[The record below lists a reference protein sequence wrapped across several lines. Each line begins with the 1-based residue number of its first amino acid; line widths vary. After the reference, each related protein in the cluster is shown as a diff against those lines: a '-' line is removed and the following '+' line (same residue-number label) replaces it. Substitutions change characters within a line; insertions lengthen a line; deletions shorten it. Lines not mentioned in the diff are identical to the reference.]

1 MMRLK
6 QIRLLINNIL
16 VYYLPNTFRELLLRV
31 IGKKVIVLNA
41 FINYKYGCFHRSN
54 WGDDLNYYFLG
65 KLCESNIS
73 LYGTS
78 WYSQLMHK
86 TNYMCIGSFLHEVT
100 PETIVWG
107 SGVISEDES
116 CYAMKCA
123 PKEVLAVRGK
133 LTRRYLLKRGINCP
147 EVYGDPA
154 LLLPLFYP
162 KTNVPPKYKLGIIPH
177 ISDLSNKYV
186 EELRSNPEVLI
197 IQMNHYADWYE
208 IIDKICECEVIISS
222 SLHGIIVSD
231 AYHIPNFWI
240 EFSENIIGNGF
251 KFKDYYSSVGKEDIK
266 PIRIS
271 SQIDIDFYVKNKCK
285 WIKPVFDP
293 KALLACCPFPSIRAA
308 VDRI

>member
-1 MMRLK
+1 MKLR
-6 QIRLLINNIL
+6 QILLLINNIF
-16 VYYLPNTFRELLLRV
+16 VYYLPNTFRELYLRV
-31 IGKKVIVLNA
+31 IGKKVIVMNA
-41 FINYKYGCFHRSN
+41 LVNYKYGCFHQCN
-54 WGDDLNYYFLG
+54 WGDDLNYHFLG

-73 LYGTS
+73 IYGTS

-133 LTRRYLLKRGINCP
+133 LTRNYLLKRGISCP

-162 KTNVPPKYKLGIIPH
+162 KTNYKKKYKLGIIPN
-177 ISDLSNKYV
+177 IIDLSNQYV
-186 EELRSNPEVLI
+186 EEQRSNPDVLI
-197 IQMNHYADWYE
+197 ILMNHYKNWHE

-222 SLHGIIVSD
+222 SLHGIIISD

-240 EFSENIIGNGF
+240 ELSKNVIGNGF
-251 KFKDYYSSVGKEDIK
+251 KFRDYFSSVGKENVESIK
-266 PIRIS
+266 IS
-271 SQIDIDFYVKNKCK
+271 SSIDIDFYVKNKNI
-285 WIKPVFDP
+285 WMEPIFDP
-293 KALLACCPFPSIRAA
+293 NPLLASCPFPSIREAF
-308 VDRI
+308 DSH